1 MKGPNT
7 LMGICVF
14 KVLTH
19 TSLVLFVWTFC
30 HVFVEMLAQFKCV
43 SFYSDGS
50 GVFCI
55 NEGAPSIMHGIG
67 SVNEGGNYI
76 D

>member
-1 MKGPNT
+1 MFN
-7 LMGICVF
+7 
-14 KVLTH
+14 
-19 TSLVLFVWTFC
+19 
-30 HVFVEMLAQFKCV
+30 VEMLGQLNCV

-55 NEGAPSIMHGIG
+55 DEGMLSIMHGIDPA
-67 SVNEGGNYI
+67 NEGGNYI